1 MVQRLL
7 DWEIHSA
14 RGHTRSD
21 EQISFTNEMGKFG
34 AKPYYTRII
43 NSLRILQFLFCPVF
57 LTNFEFRQTPISARS
72 TAQYYNFLASLH
84 SLSIYHR
91 ALLLLVSKRDCCRLS
106 FW

>member
-21 EQISFTNEMGKFG
+21 EQISFTNEIGKFG

-43 NSLRILQFLFCPVF
+43 HSLRILQFLFCLA
-57 LTNFEFRQTPISARS
+57 LTAVRDEHTCTYTTRDYTIHI
-72 TAQYYNFLASLH
+72 THLYKYVLH
-84 SLSIYHR
+84 TLHT
-91 ALLLLVSKRDCCRLS
+91 
-106 FW
+106 